1 MSTTEQRDITLTI
14 GDTDFVF
21 SLAPPDVTK
30 YFNAVN
36 PNNKVAP
43 SNNLLTTTVKAEQL
57 PDLRP
62 LLRNP
67 VLTMQ
72 LAAVLLEEYA
82 PNVEIVVKKPST
94 VQSD

>member
-1 MSTTEQRDITLTI
+1 MSNTEQRDITLTI

-36 PNNKVAP
+36 PNNKVSP

-57 PDLRP
+57 PALRP

-72 LAAVLLEEYA
+72 LAGVLLEEYG
-82 PNVEIVVKKPST
+82 PDVEIVVKKPSP
-94 VQSD
+94 VQND